1 MASPLDGVRLS
12 LTLFTVA
19 PVRGPHEITRSAART
34 ALLLSPLVGAGL
46 GALCG
51 FAAYGLRH
59 ASGSPLLGAAVAV
72 ALMGLL
78 TRGLHIDGLADT
90 TDGLATHKPAQDA
103 LAIMRKGDVGPL
115 GAAAVAAVLVVDVAA
130 LASCRSAV
138 VPLAIAAAAGRLAVV
153 RAAQPSIPVAEGSS
167 MGRTFGGT
175 VPFVAMVV
183 TTVATIGGALGLG
196 VAAYPGRR
204 GRIVAAVAV
213 GAAIVIG
220 DLARRRAVRRLG
232 GVNGDV
238 WGAIIELATAA
249 ALVTLACA
257 R

>member
-1 MASPLDGVRLS
+1 
-12 LTLFTVA
+12 
-19 PVRGPHEITRSAART
+19 
-34 ALLLSPLVGAGL
+34 
-46 GALCG
+46 
-51 FAAYGLRH
+51 
-59 ASGSPLLGAAVAV
+59 
-72 ALMGLL
+72 
-78 TRGLHIDGLADT
+78 
-90 TDGLATHKPAQDA
+90 
-103 LAIMRKGDVGPL
+103 
-115 GAAAVAAVLVVDVAA
+115 
-130 LASCRSAV
+130 
-138 VPLAIAAAAGRLAVV
+138 
-153 RAAQPSIPVAEGSS
+153 

-238 WGAIIELATAA
+238 WGALIELATAA
-249 ALVTLACA
+249 ARVTRACA